1 MGKRA
6 LLGVVIAIVF
16 ALSTITVSL
25 AFADGEWKDL
35 TSATKRVAGNS
46 LHLTSTAIGPI
57 PRGEAIF
64 DETVVKKVSVGHG
77 WLDLDDDDGDGKI
90 SGIITG
96 VHPILGRDSKQNPD
110 SLHTHVIEA
119 RPAPN
124 PNLTAEYCLVFLELG
139 DIQSGI
145 RVTQN
150 TIRVTTSLDKT
161 GIDPN
166 SLDTAVAYV
175 IWDPAVQNGP
185 CDDDEFLVK
194 LNSITRG
201 TSVPITSLAG
211 FMSKVDA
218 KKNNYEEIKI
228 AVEFEDGNAEI
239 KVKIGRDK
247 QKFVLEETD
256 RELIIQYIID
266 ITDLTF
272 EEIASY
278 IIFEELH

>member
-1 MGKRA
+1 MGK
-6 LLGVVIAIVF
+6 LSITHHQLIVITLGAILFIGAISGSSLVV
-16 ALSTITVSL
+16 
-25 AFADGEWKDL
+25 FADGEWKDL
-35 TSATKRVAGNS
+35 TSATKRIAGNS
-46 LHLTSTAIGPI
+46 LHLTSTSIGPI

-96 VHPILGRDSKQNPD
+96 VHPLLGRDSNQNPD

-119 RPAPN
+119 RVAPN

-145 RVTQN
+145 PVTGN
-150 TIRVTTSLDKT
+150 TIRVHTSLDQT
-161 GIDPN
+161 GIDPY
-166 SLDTAVAYV
+166 SLDTAVSYT

-201 TSVPITSLAG
+201 TSVPITLLSDP
-211 FMSKVDA
+211 KVIVI
-218 KKNNYEEIKI
+218 NVKI
-228 AVEFEDGNAEI
+228 EDIIANIVVKSGDEVLEFE
-239 KVKIGRDK
+239 
-247 QKFVLEETD
+247 LEETD
-256 RELIIQYIID
+256 RKLIIQYIAD
-266 ITDLTF
+266 NTDLTF
-272 EEIASY
+272 KEIKSH
-278 IIFEELH
+278 IKFEKG